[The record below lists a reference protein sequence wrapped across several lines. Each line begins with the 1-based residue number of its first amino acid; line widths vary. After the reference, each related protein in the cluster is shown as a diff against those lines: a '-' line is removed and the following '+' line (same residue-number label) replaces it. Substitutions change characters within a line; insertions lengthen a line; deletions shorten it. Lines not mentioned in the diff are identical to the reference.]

1 MRLKRLDL
9 EAFGPFTG
17 RTLVFDSEAPG
28 LHVVFGPNEAGKSTS
43 LRALKALLYGFPE
56 RTSDNFQHANEQLLV
71 GGCLQGSDGR
81 ELAFFRRK
89 KRKADLLDP
98 DGNPLEPGA
107 LADLLHGMDPALFES
122 LYGIDHRT
130 LVEGGEDIL
139 AQRGK
144 AGQALFAAGAGI
156 SSLKRV
162 LDSLAAEADAL
173 FKARGSKQQINQAI
187 ADYRELKK
195 IVREASV
202 PSAVWKEHNKR
213 LREAEDE
220 LARLEEQSRKTRA
233 EAQRLER
240 LHRTIPQLAEL
251 ENLRH
256 KLQEL
261 GKVVLLPQEFQQ
273 HLREVEQDIRET
285 EVQIA
290 KDRARLARLTA
301 RQEELPLNR
310 TLLEHAEAIEDL
322 HQRLGAYRTG
332 QRDRVRLDGMR
343 IALRREAGARIEE
356 IRPDLKLR
364 DADSLR
370 PVLGRRRTI
379 HALVSRFEVLAQQAE
394 QAGKEKGEAQQ
405 NLEQIGKALAGLP
418 PAREGGELEKNV
430 LLARRAG
437 DIDGQIEEL
446 SRDIAAG
453 KKEWRTKLKRLGLWT
468 GEPEQLPELT
478 LPLPETVRRYEAEY
492 GALETEKRQLKRDR
506 KKTEADLHAAVVESK
521 EAAGMGELPSE
532 QDLEAARRKRLQG
545 WLLLRRR
552 WIDCEDV
559 GPEAMAYDPER
570 PVHEAFEQHVARADH
585 IADRLRREAG
595 RITRAAALQARIEGL
610 EETIRHMARQER
622 ELATQEERLNEAW
635 RKEWKSVHIDP
646 LSPREMLAWLADIDT
661 LRFRVTDI
669 LARESEVAE
678 KKAKR
683 QQYRRIL
690 MRELEAVGE
699 KTQFPGGELVPLLV
713 FAESVLEEIDRC
725 RVQADRLL
733 DRQNQARH
741 ALERAGTMEAET
753 TTALADWEKKWE
765 ASLAGLGLQ
774 RQVLPS
780 EAVDLLEIID
790 DCLSRIKQADE
801 LQSRINGID
810 RDLAGFS
817 EDVAVLLGKTALPE
831 LTGLPPDQAV
841 LQLSTLLNTNRQHNR
856 LRQKN
861 SEEVEVL
868 TLEIEK
874 GEKIL
879 GSLQERLAG
888 LPAAA
893 GCDRIEDLPEAIRRS
908 GEFQRLQEKISAAES
923 SLAQVSDGLSLEEL
937 KRQARE
943 ANVDELP
950 GRIATLH
957 RLTREELEPRITEI
971 YKLIG
976 EERGELRRTDG
987 NARAAEAAEKMERIA
1002 ARIRRLADQ
1011 YTRLRLATMVL
1022 QNEIERYREE
1032 HQDPVL
1038 RIASGYFA
1046 QLTLHSFAGLRT
1058 DIDDTGNPVL
1068 VGVRADKSRL
1078 GVAAMSAGTRDQL
1091 YLALRLAT
1099 LEWRLAS
1106 SEPLPFIVDDIL
1118 VNFDDARA
1126 RATLET
1132 LADLGEKNQVIL
1144 FTHHRRIVDDALEL
1158 RAERPVFVH
1167 EL

>member
-17 RTLVFDSEAPG
+17 RTLVFDSGAPG

-56 RTSDNFQHANEQLLV
+56 RTADNFQHANEQLLV

-81 ELAFFRRK
+81 ELTFFRRK

-98 DGNPLEPGA
+98 DGNPLEPGVLAA
-107 LADLLHGMDPALFES
+107 LLQGMDPALFES

-162 LDSLAAEADAL
+162 LDSLDAEADAL
-173 FKARGSKQQINQAI
+173 FKARGSRQQINLAI
-187 ADYRELKK
+187 TDYKELKK
-195 IVREASV
+195 IVREASI
-202 PSAVWKEHNKR
+202 PSARWKEHNKR
-213 LREAEDE
+213 LQEAEDE
-220 LARLEEQSRKTRA
+220 LARLEEKNRKTRA

-240 LHRTIPQLAEL
+240 LNRAIPLLGDL

-256 KLQEL
+256 KMQEL
-261 GKVVLLPQEFQQ
+261 GKVVVLPQEFQQ
-273 HLREVEQDIRET
+273 QLREVEQGIRET
-285 EVQIA
+285 GVQIA
-290 KDRARLARLTA
+290 KDRARLERLTA
-301 RQEELPLNR
+301 RQDELLLNR
-310 TLLEHAEAIEDL
+310 KLLEHGEAIEDL
-322 HQRLGAYRTG
+322 HQRLGAYRAG
-332 QRDRVRLDGMR
+332 QRDRGRLDGMR
-343 IALRREAGARIEE
+343 IALRRESGARIEE
-356 IRPDLKLR
+356 IRPDLKLE

-379 HALVSRFEVLAQQAE
+379 HALVSRFEVLTQQAE
-394 QAGKEKGEAQQ
+394 QARKEKDEAQQ
-405 NLEQIGKALAGLP
+405 DLDQIEKTLAELP
-418 PAREGGELEKNV
+418 PVRESGDLKKSV

-437 DIDGQIEEL
+437 DIDAQTEEL
-446 SRDIAAG
+446 SREITAG
-453 KKEWRTKLKRLGLWT
+453 KKEWWAKLKRLGLWA
-468 GEPEQLPELT
+468 GELEQLPELT

-492 GALETEKRQLKRDR
+492 DALATEKRQLKRDR
-506 KKTEADLHAAVVESK
+506 GKTEAELHAALVESK
-521 EAAGMGELPSE
+521 EEAWAGELPSE

-545 WLLLRRR
+545 WLILRRR
-552 WIDCEDV
+552 WIDGEDV
-559 GPEAMAYDPER
+559 GQEAVAYDPER

-595 RITRAAALQARIEGL
+595 RIARAAALQARVEGL
-610 EETIRHMARQER
+610 EETIGDMARQER
-622 ELATQEERLNEAW
+622 ELEEQEARLGLAW
-635 RKEWKSVHIDP
+635 RKEWESVHIDP

-669 LARESEVAE
+669 LNRESEVAE
-678 KKAKR
+678 KKVKR
-683 QQYRRIL
+683 QQYRLSL
-690 MRELEAVGE
+690 MRELEVMGE
-699 KTQFPGGELVPLLV
+699 KTAFPGRELAPVLV

-725 RVQADRLL
+725 RVEADRLR
-733 DRQNQARH
+733 DRQSQVRH
-741 ALERAGTMEAET
+741 ALERAAKMETDT
-753 TTALADWEKKWE
+753 TAALADWKKNW
-765 ASLAGLGLQ
+765 ATSLAGLGLKE
-774 RQVLPS
+774 QVLPS

-790 DCLSRIKQADE
+790 DCLNRIKQADE

-810 RDLAGFS
+810 RDMAGFC

-841 LQLSTLLNTNRQHNR
+841 LQLSSLLDTNRRHNS

-861 SEEVEVL
+861 SEEVEAL

-879 GSLQERLAG
+879 YSLHKRLAG
-888 LPAAA
+888 LLAAA
-893 GCDRIEDLPEAIRRS
+893 GCGRIENLPEAIRRS
-908 GEFQRLQEKISAAES
+908 GEYQGLQEKISAAES
-923 SLAQVSDGLSLEEL
+923 SLAQMSDGLPLKEL
-937 KRQARE
+937 KRQAQDT
-943 ANVDELP
+943 NVDELP
-950 GRIATLH
+950 AMIAALH
-957 RLTREELEPRITEI
+957 RLTSEELEPRITEI

-987 NARAAEAAEKMERIA
+987 NARAAEAAEKMEGIA

-1011 YTRLRLATMVL
+1011 YTRLRLAAML
-1022 QNEIERYREE
+1022 LKNEIERYREE

-1046 QLTLHSFAGLRT
+1046 KLTLHSFAGLRT
-1058 DIDDTGNPVL
+1058 DIDDAGNPVL

-1099 LEWRLAS
+1099 LEWRLAN

-1118 VNFDDARA
+1118 INFDDARA
-1126 RATLET
+1126 RATLEA

-1144 FTHHRRIVDDALEL
+1144 FTHHRRIVDDAHEL
-1158 RAERPVFVH
+1158 MTERPVFVH